1 MVLHAQQPKK
11 RCEQDLLPQGEPSFE
26 PLLSGWGS
34 RLAFKEKPTKP
45 NRRPCKPKRT
55 PYEVAPDL
63 LIPAAAAAADGWL
76 VVWVGWL
83 VWIGDCRLHWS
94 AATKLEKRFN
104 FRRSRN
110 SRFVPKPPFFTNF
123 GTMLTLGASNGSNY
137 NYFERSCCTNFVH

>member
-76 VVWVGWL
+76 VVWVGCL
-83 VWIGDCRLHWS
+83 VGWSGLETVGCTGRLRQNLRKGS
-94 AATKLEKRFN
+94 IFAAAVILGLYHCPHFSRILE
-104 FRRSRN
+104 
-110 SRFVPKPPFFTNF
+110 
-123 GTMLTLGASNGSNY
+123 L
-137 NYFERSCCTNFVH
+137 C